1 MLTLLGILIF
11 AIGLLA
17 SIALHELGHM
27 TPAKKFG
34 VKVPQYMV
42 GFGPTLWSRIKGET
56 EYGIKAIPLGG
67 YIRMI
72 GMFPPN
78 PKGPQDPEKL
88 GRMGQMI
95 ESAREEVLAEI
106 SPEDES
112 RTFYRLSVPKK
123 LTVMFGGPFMNLVIA
138 TILFTISLSV
148 IGRPEVTTTV
158 SDVIKCVP
166 TAANPNGIPSTS
178 GTCDD
183 GVATPAAEIGL
194 SAGDTLIAVN
204 DMEIA
209 TWDDLGTAL
218 ADEAGN
224 QVDVTYLTSTGETIT
239 KSVEV
244 AALESEVFD
253 DSGQATGE
261 VSTRGFLGV
270 MPSFDL
276 VQAPVS
282 EVPGFMAS
290 VTSASIGALFEFPAR
305 VFGLAGELFTDAPR
319 DPEGPVSVVGI
330 GRISGQITSSED
342 VPAIYKVGDLI
353 TLLASVNLFLF
364 VFNMVPILP
373 LDGGHIAG
381 ALYEGARRQV
391 ARVRRKPLPG
401 PVDTAKMLPV
411 AYVMSLVLLAMSAI
425 VILADIIKPMSFY

>member
-27 TPAKKFG
+27 APAKKFG

-42 GFGPTLWSRIKGET
+42 GFGPTLWSRVKGET
-56 EYGIKAIPLGG
+56 EYGLKGIPLGG

-78 PKGPQDPEKL
+78 PKGVQDPETL
-88 GRMGQMI
+88 GRMGQLI
-95 ESAREEVLAEI
+95 ESARAEVLAEI
-106 SPEDES
+106 TPEDEP

-148 IGRPEVTTTV
+148 IGRPVVTTTV
-158 SDVIKCVP
+158 SDVVACVP
-166 TAANPNGIPSTS
+166 TSANPNGIASTN
-178 GTCDD
+178 GECEG
-183 GVATPAAEIGL
+183 GVSTPASEIGL
-194 SAGDTLIAVN
+194 TAGDKLLSVN
-204 DMEIA
+204 GVEISA
-209 TWDDLGTAL
+209 WEDLGTAL
-218 ADEAGN
+218 RDEAGN
-224 QVDVTYLTSTGETIT
+224 VVDVTYLSSTGETVT
-239 KSVEV
+239 KNVEV
-244 AALESEVFD
+244 AALESPVFN
-253 DSGQATGE
+253 DSGEATGE
-261 VSTRGFLGV
+261 FTIRGFLGV
-270 MPSFDL
+270 SPSFEL
-276 VQAPVS
+276 EQSPVS
-282 EVPGFMAS
+282 EVPGFMAT
-290 VTSASIGALFEFPAR
+290 VTARSIAALMEFPAR
-305 VFGLAGELFTDAPR
+305 IFGLAGDLFTETPR
-319 DPEGPVSVVGI
+319 DREGPVSVIGI
-330 GRISGQITSSED
+330 GRISGEITSSVE
-342 VPAIYKVGDLI
+342 VPTIYKAGDLI

-364 VFNMVPILP
+364 VFNMVPVLP

-411 AYVMSLVLLAMSAI
+411 AYAMSLVLLAMSAI
-425 VILADIIKPMSFY
+425 VILADIIKPIAF

>member
-27 TPAKKFG
+27 APAKKFG

-42 GFGPTLWSRIKGET
+42 GFGPTLWSRVKGET
-56 EYGIKAIPLGG
+56 EYGLKGIPLGG

-78 PKGPQDPEKL
+78 PKGVQDPESL

-106 SPEDES
+106 APEDEP

-148 IGRPEVTTTV
+148 IGRPVVSTTV
-158 SDVIKCVP
+158 SEVVACVP
-166 TAANPNGIPSTS
+166 TSANPNGIASTN
-178 GTCDD
+178 GECEG
-183 GVATPAAEIGL
+183 GVSTPASEIGL
-194 SAGDTLIAVN
+194 TAGDKLLSVN
-204 DMEIA
+204 GVEIS
-209 TWDDLGTAL
+209 TWEDLGTAL
-218 ADEAGN
+218 SDEAGN
-224 QVDVTYLTSTGETIT
+224 VVDVTYLTSTGETVT
-239 KSVEV
+239 KNVEV
-244 AALESEVFD
+244 AALESPVFN
-253 DSGQATGE
+253 DSGDATGE
-261 VSTRGFLGV
+261 FTIRGFLGV
-270 MPSFDL
+270 SPSFEL
-276 VQAPVS
+276 EQSPVS
-282 EVPGFMAS
+282 EVPGFMAT
-290 VTSASIGALFEFPAR
+290 VTASSIAALMEFPAR
-305 VFGLAGELFTDAPR
+305 VFGLAGDLFTEAPR
-319 DPEGPVSVVGI
+319 DPEGPVSVIGI
-330 GRISGQITSSED
+330 GRISGQITSSEE
-342 VPAIYKVGDLI
+342 VPTIYKAGDLI

-364 VFNMVPILP
+364 VFNMVPVLP

-411 AYVMSLVLLAMSAI
+411 AYAMSLVLLAMSAI
-425 VILADIIKPMSFY
+425 VILADIIKPMAF

>member
-11 AIGLLA
+11 AVGLLA

-27 TPAKKFG
+27 APAKKFG

-42 GFGPTLWSRIKGET
+42 GFGPTLWSRKKGET
-56 EYGIKAIPLGG
+56 EYGIKGIPLGG

-78 PKGPQDPEKL
+78 PKGIQDREHL
-88 GRMGQMI
+88 GRMGLMI
-95 ESAREEVLAEI
+95 EDARDEVLAEI
-106 SPEDES
+106 APEDEH

-158 SDVIKCVP
+158 SEVIACVP
-166 TAANPNGIPSTS
+166 TSANPNGIASTS
-178 GTCDD
+178 GTCDG
-183 GVATPAAEIGL
+183 GVSTPAAQIGL
-194 SAGDTLIAVN
+194 SAGDKLLSVN
-204 DMEIA
+204 EVEIS
-209 TWDDLGTAL
+209 TWEDLGIAL
-218 ADEAGN
+218 ADQAGN
-224 QVDVTYLTSTGETIT
+224 VVQVTYLTSTGETVT
-239 KSVEV
+239 KNVEV
-244 AALESEVFD
+244 AALESPVIN
-253 DSGQATGE
+253 DSGDATGE
-261 VSTRGFLGV
+261 FTIRGFLGV
-270 MPSFDL
+270 SPSFDL
-276 VQAPVS
+276 VQSPIS
-282 EVPGFMAS
+282 EVPGFMTS
-290 VTSASIGALFEFPAR
+290 VTASSIAALFEFPAR
-305 VFGLAGELFTDAPR
+305 VFGLAGDLFTEAPR
-319 DPEGPVSVVGI
+319 DPEGPVSVIGI
-330 GRISGQITSSED
+330 GRISGEIASSES
-342 VPAIYKVGDLI
+342 VPAVYKVGDLI

-364 VFNMVPILP
+364 VFNMVPVLP

-381 ALYEGARRQV
+381 AVYEGARRQI

-425 VILADIIKPMSFY
+425 VILADIIKPIAF

>member
-27 TPAKKFG
+27 APAKKFG

-42 GFGPTLWSRIKGET
+42 GFGPTLWSRKKGET

-78 PKGPQDPEKL
+78 PKGVQDRERL
-88 GRMGQMI
+88 GRMGLMI
-95 ESAREEVLAEI
+95 EDAREEVLAEI
-106 SPEDES
+106 SPEDEP

-158 SDVIKCVP
+158 SEVVACVP
-166 TAANPNGIPSTS
+166 TSSNPSGIASTS
-178 GTCDD
+178 GTCDG
-183 GVATPAAEIGL
+183 GVSTPAAEIGL
-194 SAGDTLIAVN
+194 TAGDQLLVVN
-204 DMEIA
+204 GVDIA
-209 TWDDLGTAL
+209 TWSDLGTAL
-218 ADEAGN
+218 SDQAGK
-224 QVDVTYLTSTGETIT
+224 VVEVTYFTSEGETVS

-244 AALESEVFD
+244 AALKSEVFTD
-253 DSGQATGE
+253 AGVATGE
-261 VSTRGFLGV
+261 FTTRGFLGIS
-270 MPSFDL
+270 PSFNL
-276 VQAPVS
+276 VQSPIS
-282 EVPGFMAS
+282 EVPGFMTS
-290 VTSASIGALFEFPAR
+290 VTASSIAALFEFPAR
-305 VFGLAGELFTDAPR
+305 VLGLAGDLFTEAPR
-319 DPEGPVSVVGI
+319 DPEGPVSVIGV
-330 GRISGQITSSED
+330 GRISGEITSSET

-364 VFNMVPILP
+364 VFNMVPVLP

-391 ARVRRKPLPG
+391 ARIRRKPLPG

-411 AYVMSLVLLAMSAI
+411 AYAMSLVLLAMSAI
-425 VILADIIKPMSFY
+425 VILADIFKPISF

>member
-27 TPAKKFG
+27 APAKKFG

-42 GFGPTLWSRIKGET
+42 GFGPTLWSRKKGET

-78 PKGPQDPEKL
+78 PKGVQDRERL
-88 GRMGQMI
+88 GRMGLMI
-95 ESAREEVLAEI
+95 EDAREEVLAEI
-106 SPEDES
+106 SPEDEP

-158 SDVIKCVP
+158 SEVVACVP
-166 TAANPNGIPSTS
+166 TSSNPSGIASTS
-178 GTCDD
+178 GTCDG
-183 GVATPAAEIGL
+183 GVSTPAAEIGL
-194 SAGDTLIAVN
+194 TAGDQLLVVN
-204 DMEIA
+204 GVDIA
-209 TWDDLGTAL
+209 TWSDLGTAL
-218 ADEAGN
+218 SDQAGKV
-224 QVDVTYLTSTGETIT
+224 VDVTYLTSEGETVS

-244 AALESEVFD
+244 AALKSEVFTD
-253 DSGQATGE
+253 AGVATGE
-261 VSTRGFLGV
+261 FTTRGFLGIS
-270 MPSFDL
+270 PSFNL
-276 VQAPVS
+276 VQSPIS
-282 EVPGFMAS
+282 EVPGFMTS
-290 VTSASIGALFEFPAR
+290 VTASSIAALFEFPAR
-305 VFGLAGELFTDAPR
+305 VLGLAGDLFTEAPR
-319 DPEGPVSVVGI
+319 DPEGPVSVIGI
-330 GRISGQITSSED
+330 GRISGEITSSES

-364 VFNMVPILP
+364 VFNMVPVLP

-391 ARVRRKPLPG
+391 ARIRRKPLPG

-411 AYVMSLVLLAMSAI
+411 AYAMSLVLLAMSAI
-425 VILADIIKPMSFY
+425 VILADIFKPISF

>member
-11 AIGLLA
+11 AVGLLA

-27 TPAKKFG
+27 APAKKFG

-42 GFGPTLWSRIKGET
+42 GFGPTLWSRKKGET
-56 EYGIKAIPLGG
+56 EYGIKGIPLGG

-78 PKGPQDPEKL
+78 PKGVQDREHL
-88 GRMGQMI
+88 GRMGLMI
-95 ESAREEVLAEI
+95 EDARDEVLAEI
-106 SPEDES
+106 APEDEH

-158 SDVIKCVP
+158 SEVIACVP
-166 TAANPNGIPSTS
+166 TSANPNGIASTS
-178 GTCDD
+178 GTCDG
-183 GVATPAAEIGL
+183 GVSTPAAQIGL
-194 SAGDTLIAVN
+194 SAGDKLLSVN
-204 DMEIA
+204 GVEIS
-209 TWDDLGTAL
+209 TWQDLGIAL
-218 ADEAGN
+218 ADQAGN
-224 QVDVTYLTSTGETIT
+224 VVQVTYLTSTGETVT
-239 KSVEV
+239 KNVEV
-244 AALESEVFD
+244 AALESPVINN
-253 DSGQATGE
+253 SGDATGE
-261 VSTRGFLGV
+261 FTIRGFLGV
-270 MPSFDL
+270 SPSFDL
-276 VQAPVS
+276 VQSPIS
-282 EVPGFMAS
+282 EVPGFMTS
-290 VTSASIGALFEFPAR
+290 VTASSIAALFEFPAR
-305 VFGLAGELFTDAPR
+305 VFGLAGDLFTEAPR
-319 DPEGPVSVVGI
+319 DPEGPVSVIGI
-330 GRISGQITSSED
+330 GRISGEIASSES

-364 VFNMVPILP
+364 VFNMVPVLP

-381 ALYEGARRQV
+381 ALYEGARRQI

-425 VILADIIKPMSFY
+425 VILADIIKPIAF

>member
-11 AIGLLA
+11 AIGLLL

-27 TPAKKFG
+27 APAKKFG

-42 GFGPTLWSRIKGET
+42 GFGPTLWSKVKGET
-56 EYGIKAIPLGG
+56 EYGLKGIPLGG

-78 PKGPQDPEKL
+78 PKGVQDPEKL

-95 ESAREEVLAEI
+95 EAAREEVLAEI
-106 SPEDES
+106 SPEDEP

-148 IGRPEVTTTV
+148 IGRPVVSTTV
-158 SDVIKCVP
+158 SDVVACVP
-166 TAANPNGIPSTS
+166 TSANPNGIASTS
-178 GTCDD
+178 GTCE
-183 GVATPAAEIGL
+183 GGESTPASEIGL
-194 SAGDTLIAVN
+194 APGDKLLTVNGVEISAW
-204 DMEIA
+204 E
-209 TWDDLGTAL
+209 DLGTAL
-218 ADEAGN
+218 SDQAGN
-224 QVDVTYLTSTGETIT
+224 VVDVTYLTSSGETIT
-239 KSVEV
+239 KNVEV
-244 AALESEVFD
+244 AALESPVFGD
-253 DSGQATGE
+253 NGDATGE
-261 VSTRGFLGV
+261 FTIRGFLGV
-270 MPSFDL
+270 TPSFEL
-276 VQAPVS
+276 EQSPVS
-282 EVPGFMAS
+282 EVPGFMAT
-290 VTSASIGALFEFPAR
+290 VTASSISALMEFPAR
-305 VFGLAGELFTDAPR
+305 VLGLAGDLFTEAPR

-330 GRISGQITSSED
+330 GRISGQIASSEE
-342 VPAIYKVGDLI
+342 VPTIYKAGDLI

-381 ALYEGARRQV
+381 ALYEGARRQI

-411 AYVMSLVLLAMSAI
+411 AYAMSLVLLAMSAI
-425 VILADIIKPMSFY
+425 VILADIVKPIVF

>member
-1 MLTLLGILIF
+1 MLSLLGILIF
-11 AIGLLA
+11 SFGLLA

-42 GFGPTLWSRIKGET
+42 GFGPTIWSRKKGET

-78 PKGPQDPEKL
+78 PKGVQDREHL
-88 GRMGQMI
+88 GRMGLMI
-95 ESAREEVLAEI
+95 ESAREEVLSEI
-106 SPEDES
+106 APEDEP

-138 TILFTISLSV
+138 TILFTISLSG

-158 SDVIKCVP
+158 REVVACVP
-166 TAANPNGIPSTS
+166 TSANPNGIASTS
-178 GTCDD
+178 GKCEG
-183 GVATPAAEIGL
+183 GVTTPAAEINL
-194 SAGDTLIAVN
+194 APGDKLLAVN
-204 DMEIA
+204 GQKIT
-209 TWDDLGTAL
+209 TWDDLGAAL
-218 ADEAGN
+218 GDKAGK
-224 QVDVTYLTSTGETIT
+224 VAEVTFLTKSGETKT

-244 AALESEVFD
+244 AAIETPVFSK
-253 DSGQATGE
+253 SGEATGE
-261 VSTRGFLGV
+261 FSSRGFLGV
-270 MPSFDL
+270 SPSFEL
-276 VQAPVS
+276 VQAPIS
-282 EVPGFMAS
+282 EVPGFMVSITATS
-290 VTSASIGALFEFPAR
+290 VGALLDFPAR
-305 VFGLAGELFTDAPR
+305 VFALASELFTDAPR

-330 GRISGQITSSED
+330 GRISGQITSSEAI
-342 VPAIYKVGDLI
+342 PAIYKAGDLI

-364 VFNMVPILP
+364 VFNMVPVLP

-381 ALYEGARRQV
+381 ALYEGARRQI
-391 ARVRRKPLPG
+391 ARIRRKPLPG

-411 AYVMSLVLLAMSAI
+411 AYAMSIVLLAMSAI
-425 VILADIIKPMSFY
+425 VILADFIKPMTF

>member
-27 TPAKKFG
+27 APAKKFG

-42 GFGPTLWSRIKGET
+42 GFGPTLWSRVKGET
-56 EYGIKAIPLGG
+56 EYGLKGIPLGG

-78 PKGPQDPEKL
+78 PKGVQDPETL
-88 GRMGQMI
+88 GRMGQLI
-95 ESAREEVLAEI
+95 ESARAEVLAEI
-106 SPEDES
+106 TPEDEP

-148 IGRPEVTTTV
+148 IGRPVVSTTV
-158 SDVIKCVP
+158 SEVVACVP
-166 TAANPNGIPSTS
+166 TSANPNGIASTN
-178 GTCDD
+178 GECEG
-183 GVATPAAEIGL
+183 GVGTPASEIGL
-194 SAGDTLIAVN
+194 TAGDKLLSVN
-204 DMEIA
+204 GVEIL
-209 TWDDLGTAL
+209 TWEDLGTAL
-218 ADEAGN
+218 SNEAGN
-224 QVDVTYLTSTGETIT
+224 VVDVTYLTSTGDSVT
-239 KSVEV
+239 KNVEV
-244 AALESEVFD
+244 AALESPVFS
-253 DSGQATGE
+253 DSGEATGE
-261 VSTRGFLGV
+261 FTIRGFLGV
-270 MPSFDL
+270 SPSFEL
-276 VQAPVS
+276 EQSPVS
-282 EVPGFMAS
+282 EVPGFMAT
-290 VTSASIGALFEFPAR
+290 VTTSSIAALMEFPAR
-305 VFGLAGELFTDAPR
+305 IFGLAGDLFTEAPR
-319 DPEGPVSVVGI
+319 DPEGPVSVIGI
-330 GRISGQITSSED
+330 GRISGEITSSAE
-342 VPAIYKVGDLI
+342 VPTIYKAGDLI

-364 VFNMVPILP
+364 VFNMVPVLP

-411 AYVMSLVLLAMSAI
+411 AYAMSLVLLAMSAI
-425 VILADIIKPMSFY
+425 VILADIIKPIAF

>member
-11 AIGLLA
+11 AIGLLL

-27 TPAKKFG
+27 APAKKFG

-42 GFGPTLWSRIKGET
+42 GFGPTLWSKVKGET
-56 EYGIKAIPLGG
+56 EYGLKGIPLGG

-78 PKGPQDPEKL
+78 PKGVQDPEKL
-88 GRMGQMI
+88 GRMGQMV
-95 ESAREEVLAEI
+95 EAAREEVLAEI
-106 SPEDES
+106 SPEDEP

-148 IGRPEVTTTV
+148 IGRPVVSTTV
-158 SDVIKCVP
+158 SDVVACVP
-166 TAANPNGIPSTS
+166 TSANPNGIASTS
-178 GTCDD
+178 GTCE
-183 GVATPAAEIGL
+183 GGESTPASEIGL
-194 SAGDTLIAVN
+194 APGDKLLTVNGVEISAW
-204 DMEIA
+204 E
-209 TWDDLGTAL
+209 DLGTAL
-218 ADEAGN
+218 GDQAGN
-224 QVDVTYLTSTGETIT
+224 VVDVTYSTSSGETIT
-239 KSVEV
+239 KNVEV
-244 AALESEVFD
+244 AALESPVFGD
-253 DSGQATGE
+253 NGDATGE
-261 VSTRGFLGV
+261 FTIRGFLGV
-270 MPSFDL
+270 TPSFEL
-276 VQAPVS
+276 EQSPVS
-282 EVPGFMAS
+282 EVPGFMAT
-290 VTSASIGALFEFPAR
+290 VTASSIAALMEFPAR
-305 VFGLAGELFTDAPR
+305 VFGLAGDLFTEAPR

-330 GRISGQITSSED
+330 GRISGQIASSEE
-342 VPAIYKVGDLI
+342 VPTIYKAGDLI

-381 ALYEGARRQV
+381 ALYEGARRQI

-411 AYVMSLVLLAMSAI
+411 AYAMSLVLLAMSAI
-425 VILADIIKPMSFY
+425 VILADIIKPIVF

>member
-1 MLTLLGILIF
+1 MLTLVGILIF

-27 TPAKKFG
+27 APAKKFG

-42 GFGPTLWSRIKGET
+42 GFGPTLWSRKKGET

-78 PKGPQDPEKL
+78 PKGVQDRERL
-88 GRMGQMI
+88 GRMGLMI
-95 ESAREEVLAEI
+95 EDAREEVLAEI
-106 SPEDES
+106 SPEDEP

-158 SDVIKCVP
+158 SEVVACVP
-166 TAANPNGIPSTS
+166 TSSNPSGIASTS
-178 GTCDD
+178 GTCDG
-183 GVATPAAEIGL
+183 GVSTPAAEIGL
-194 SAGDTLIAVN
+194 TAGDQLLVVN
-204 DMEIA
+204 DVEIA
-209 TWDDLGTAL
+209 TWSDLGTAL
-218 ADEAGN
+218 SDQAGKV
-224 QVDVTYLTSTGETIT
+224 VDVTYLTSEGETVS

-244 AALESEVFD
+244 AALKSEVFTD
-253 DSGQATGE
+253 AGVATGE
-261 VSTRGFLGV
+261 FTTRGFLGIS
-270 MPSFDL
+270 PIFNL
-276 VQAPVS
+276 VQSPIS
-282 EVPGFMAS
+282 EVPGFMTS
-290 VTSASIGALFEFPAR
+290 VTASSIAALFEFPAR
-305 VFGLAGELFTDAPR
+305 VLGLAGDLFTEAPR
-319 DPEGPVSVVGI
+319 DPEGPVSVIGI
-330 GRISGQITSSED
+330 GRISGEITSSET

-364 VFNMVPILP
+364 VFNMVPVLP

-391 ARVRRKPLPG
+391 ARIRRKPLPG

-411 AYVMSLVLLAMSAI
+411 AYAMSLVLLAMSAI
-425 VILADIIKPMSFY
+425 VILADIFKPISF

>member
-27 TPAKKFG
+27 APAKKFG

-42 GFGPTLWSRIKGET
+42 GFGPTLWSRKKGET

-78 PKGPQDPEKL
+78 PKGVQDRERL
-88 GRMGQMI
+88 GRMGLMI
-95 ESAREEVLAEI
+95 EDAREEVLAEI
-106 SPEDES
+106 SPEDEP

-158 SDVIKCVP
+158 SEVVACVP
-166 TAANPNGIPSTS
+166 TSSNPSGIASTS
-178 GTCDD
+178 GTCDG
-183 GVATPAAEIGL
+183 GVSTPAAEIGL
-194 SAGDTLIAVN
+194 TAGDQLLVVN
-204 DMEIA
+204 GVDIA
-209 TWDDLGTAL
+209 TWSDLGTAL
-218 ADEAGN
+218 SDQAGKV
-224 QVDVTYLTSTGETIT
+224 VDVTYLTSEGETVS

-244 AALESEVFD
+244 AALKSEVFTD
-253 DSGQATGE
+253 AGVATGE
-261 VSTRGFLGV
+261 FTTRGFLGIS
-270 MPSFDL
+270 PSFDL
-276 VQAPVS
+276 VQSPIS
-282 EVPGFMAS
+282 EVPGFMTS
-290 VTSASIGALFEFPAR
+290 VTASSIAALFEFPAR
-305 VFGLAGELFTDAPR
+305 VLGLAGDLFTEAPR
-319 DPEGPVSVVGI
+319 DPEGPVSVIGI
-330 GRISGQITSSED
+330 GRISGEITSSET

-364 VFNMVPILP
+364 VFNMVPVLP

-391 ARVRRKPLPG
+391 ARIRRKPLPG

-411 AYVMSLVLLAMSAI
+411 AYAMSLVLLAMSAI
-425 VILADIIKPMSFY
+425 VILADIFKPISF

>member
-42 GFGPTLWSRIKGET
+42 GFGPTLWSRKKGET

-78 PKGPQDPEKL
+78 PKGVQDREHL
-88 GRMGQMI
+88 GRIGLMI
-95 ESAREEVLAEI
+95 EDARDEVLSEI
-106 SPEDES
+106 APDDEH

-158 SDVIKCVP
+158 SEVVACVP
-166 TAANPNGIPSTS
+166 TSANPNGIASTS
-178 GTCDD
+178 GTCDG
-183 GVATPAAEIGL
+183 GVSTPASEIGL
-194 SAGDTLIAVN
+194 SAGDQLLIVN
-204 DMEIA
+204 NVEIA
-209 TWDDLGTAL
+209 SWEDLGTAL
-218 ADEAGN
+218 ADQAGK
-224 QVDVTYLTSTGETIT
+224 VVSVTYLTSSGETIT

-244 AALESEVFD
+244 AELKFEVFT
-253 DSGQATGE
+253 DSGEATGE
-261 VSTRGFLGV
+261 FSSRGFLGIS
-270 MPSFDL
+270 PGFDL
-276 VQAPVS
+276 VQSPIS
-282 EVPGFMAS
+282 EVPGFMTS
-290 VTSASIGALFEFPAR
+290 VTASSIAALFEFPAR
-305 VFGLAGELFTDAPR
+305 VFGLAGDLFTEAPR
-319 DPEGPVSVVGI
+319 DPEGPVSVIGI
-330 GRISGQITSSED
+330 GRISGEITSSES

-364 VFNMVPILP
+364 VFNMVPVLP

-381 ALYEGARRQV
+381 ALYEGARRQI
-391 ARVRRKPLPG
+391 ARIRRKPLPG

-411 AYVMSLVLLAMSAI
+411 AYAMSLVLLAMSAI
-425 VILADIIKPMSFY
+425 VILADIIKPMNF

>member
-11 AIGLLA
+11 AVGLLA

-27 TPAKKFG
+27 APAKKFG

-42 GFGPTLWSRIKGET
+42 GFGPTLWSRKKGET
-56 EYGIKAIPLGG
+56 EYGIKGIPLGG

-78 PKGPQDPEKL
+78 PKGVQDREHL
-88 GRMGQMI
+88 GRMGLMI
-95 ESAREEVLAEI
+95 EDARNEVLAEI
-106 SPEDES
+106 APEDEH

-158 SDVIKCVP
+158 SEVIACVP
-166 TAANPNGIPSTS
+166 TSANPNGIASTS
-178 GTCDD
+178 GTCDG
-183 GVATPAAEIGL
+183 GVSTPAAQIGL
-194 SAGDTLIAVN
+194 TAGDELLSVN
-204 DMEIA
+204 EVEIS
-209 TWDDLGTAL
+209 TWEDLGIAL
-218 ADEAGN
+218 ADQAGN
-224 QVDVTYLTSTGETIT
+224 VVQVTYLTSTGETVT
-239 KSVEV
+239 KNVEV
-244 AALESEVFD
+244 AALESPVIN
-253 DSGQATGE
+253 DSGDATGE
-261 VSTRGFLGV
+261 FTIRGFLGV
-270 MPSFDL
+270 SPSFDL
-276 VQAPVS
+276 VQSPIS
-282 EVPGFMAS
+282 EVPGFMTS
-290 VTSASIGALFEFPAR
+290 VTASSIAALFEFPAR
-305 VFGLAGELFTDAPR
+305 VFGLAGDLFTEAPR
-319 DPEGPVSVVGI
+319 DPEGPVSVIGI
-330 GRISGQITSSED
+330 GRISGEIASSES

-364 VFNMVPILP
+364 VFNMVPVLP

-381 ALYEGARRQV
+381 ALYEGARRQI

-425 VILADIIKPMSFY
+425 VILADIIKPIAF

>member
-11 AIGLLA
+11 AVGLLA

-27 TPAKKFG
+27 APAKKFG

-42 GFGPTLWSRIKGET
+42 GFGPTLWSRKKGET
-56 EYGIKAIPLGG
+56 EYGIKGIPLGG

-78 PKGPQDPEKL
+78 PKGVQDREHL
-88 GRMGQMI
+88 GRMGLMI
-95 ESAREEVLAEI
+95 EDARDEVLAEI
-106 SPEDES
+106 APEDEH

-158 SDVIKCVP
+158 SEVIACVP
-166 TAANPNGIPSTS
+166 TSANPNGIASTS
-178 GTCDD
+178 GTCDG
-183 GVATPAAEIGL
+183 GVSTPAAQIGL
-194 SAGDTLIAVN
+194 SAGDKLLSVN
-204 DMEIA
+204 EVAIS
-209 TWDDLGTAL
+209 TWEDLGIAL
-218 ADEAGN
+218 ADQAGN
-224 QVDVTYLTSTGETIT
+224 VVQVTYLTSNGETVT
-239 KSVEV
+239 KNVEV
-244 AALESEVFD
+244 AALESPVIN
-253 DSGQATGE
+253 DSGDATGE
-261 VSTRGFLGV
+261 FTIRGFLGV
-270 MPSFDL
+270 SPSFDL
-276 VQAPVS
+276 VQSPIS
-282 EVPGFMAS
+282 EVPGFMTS
-290 VTSASIGALFEFPAR
+290 VTASSIAALFEFPAR
-305 VFGLAGELFTDAPR
+305 VFGLAGDLFTEAPR
-319 DPEGPVSVVGI
+319 DPEGPVSVIGI
-330 GRISGQITSSED
+330 GRISGEIASSES

-364 VFNMVPILP
+364 VFNMVPVLP

-381 ALYEGARRQV
+381 ALYEGARRQI

-425 VILADIIKPMSFY
+425 VILADIIKPIAF